1 MNTACSRD
9 KGANMATSPRAGRI
23 LAIVKT
29 VILAVI
35 AIALVKFAFFP
46 AVNNADEGQ
55 SLNPGGDYGQMTI
68 LPTVS
73 DITNTVSAKGTIEAD
88 PATTVKSTGEGV
100 VTFIAAADGTAIETG
115 APILEVRKEIAPD
128 PVVPTDAEGNAT
140 AAPAAPTY
148 QYTTVFAT
156 ASGTLHLNALLG
168 QQFAIGDAIATI
180 QPPSYS
186 AFATLNADQLY
197 RIQNAPEQA
206 TITITNGP
214 APFTCTGLRIE
225 TPKASANAQAS
236 PAAPSSSGDAANSG
250 GIRAVC
256 PIPAEQK
263 VFPGLQVTMD
273 VVAGSA
279 TGVLTLPISAV
290 EGRFESG
297 FVYVPNPDGGKPTK
311 KPVKLG
317 LTDGKIVEVK
327 EGLTESDEVLEF
339 IPNSASEEKGSES
352 MDMGGAV
359 AVMEGAA

>member
-1 MNTACSRD
+1 
-9 KGANMATSPRAGRI
+9 MATSPRAGRI
-23 LAIVKT
+23 LAIIKT
-29 VILAVI
+29 VILAII

-46 AVNNADEGQ
+46 ASDTANEGQ
-55 SLNPGGDYGQMTI
+55 SLDPGGDYGQMTI
-68 LPTVS
+68 FPTVS

-88 PATTVKSTGEGV
+88 PATSVKATAEGEV
-100 VTFIAAADGTAIETG
+100 IFIAVADGSTIETG
-115 APILEVRKEIAPD
+115 TPILELRKEITPR
-128 PVVPTDAEGNAT
+128 PTDAN
-140 AAPAAPTY
+140 PSPDSY
-148 QYTTVFAT
+148 QHTTVYAT
-156 ASGTLHLNALLG
+156 ASGTLHLNALNG
-168 QQFAIGDAIATI
+168 QSFQIGETVATI

-225 TPKASANAQAS
+225 TPKTSTDNQNS
-236 PAAPSSSGDAANSG
+236 PGNSSSGTANT

-256 PIPAEQK
+256 PIPADQK

-273 VVAGSA
+273 IVAGSA

-297 FVYVPNPDGGKPTK
+297 FVYLPNPDGGKPAK

-317 LTDGKIVEVK
+317 LTDGKIVEIK
-327 EGLTESDEVLEF
+327 EGLTEKDEVLEF
-339 IPNSASEEKGSES
+339 VPNSTAEENG
-352 MDMGGAV
+352 DNLTDTGDAATV
-359 AVMEGAA
+359 TEGAA

>member
-1 MNTACSRD
+1 
-9 KGANMATSPRAGRI
+9 MATSPRAGRI
-23 LAIVKT
+23 LTIIKT

-46 AVNNADEGQ
+46 SVNNADEGQ

-100 VTFIAAADGTAIETG
+100 VTFIAAADGSAIETG
-115 APILEVRKEIAPD
+115 APILEVRKEITRD
-128 PVVPTDAEGNAT
+128 PVVSTDAEGNAT
-140 AAPAAPTY
+140 TTPAAPTY

-156 ASGTLHLNALLG
+156 ASGTLRLNALLG

-180 QPPSYS
+180 QPATYS
-186 AFATLNADQLY
+186 AFAALNADQLY

-214 APFTCTGLRIE
+214 VPFTCTGLRIE
-225 TPKASANAQAS
+225 TPKASTNTQTS
-236 PAAPSSSGDAANSG
+236 PSAPSSSGDTSNSG

-256 PIPAEQK
+256 PIPADQK

-327 EGLTESDEVLEF
+327 EGLTENDEVLEF
-339 IPNSASEEKGSES
+339 IPNSGSEKKES
-352 MDMGGAV
+352 DSTETGGGV
-359 AVMEGAA
+359 AVIEGAA